1 MPTRGAVP
9 HGPSAN
15 FRGWLMVLVAVLGQC
30 LSLGPMLVYTFGVFA
45 KPLTTEFKTSR
56 GAISLALTLTNLMV
70 AVGAPGA
77 GWLVDHLGAR
87 RVITCSILA
96 FTACSPSPG

>member
-1 MPTRGAVP
+1 
-9 HGPSAN
+9 
-15 FRGWLMVLVAVLGQC
+15 
-30 LSLGPMLVYTFGVFA
+30 MLVYTFGVFA

-56 GAISLALTLTNLMV
+56 GAISLALTLTNFTV

-77 GWLVDHLGAR
+77 GWLVDRLGAR

-96 FTACSPSPG
+96 FTPARPLPGDHLLQRSQTGHRNHLSGRLYFEARSPTWDLCSSH